1 MKTIF
6 ALILGLPLA
15 VFGQGFYSFPN
26 PTFGAAYA
34 TNVSIYTSL
43 SLGGFGGPWAAS
55 DGVMTL
61 RNNSGSSFD
70 RLVIGPAA
78 NSSWPSIRANGTTL
92 QVRLGDHSGWA
103 PLSMGNATFNGTVLP
118 ASDNVTDLGSGPF
131 SWKDIY
137 ADGDVFAGAGGR
149 LQFSGR
155 SRIESSSDGALSIR
169 TAASGNMTRVLFGT
183 ANSSGQA
190 LSFSTSLIS
199 ATDGLGTQIPFAALS
214 YTIQDRTIT
223 HSTASPESAIT
234 ALSGS
239 FHMASIAGIGSLWV
253 KGSGTGNTGWLKT
266 ATQPDTET
274 LTYSTTTVTVTAGK
288 GALQESE
295 LTCTNNFT
303 LAFTLL
309 AARDSGTIRVWP
321 AATNCTVTL
330 PSYCFGPSGSTLTI
344 TGGTG
349 NTNYT
354 EIAWKNGVVGGT
366 NRVSVNALNY
376 YR

>member
-1 MKTIF
+1 MKTIV
-6 ALILGLPLA
+6 ALILGLPMA

-26 PTFGAAYA
+26 PTFGTAYA

-103 PLSMGNATFNGTVLP
+103 PLSMGNAIFNGTVLP
-118 ASDNVTDLGSGPF
+118 ASDNATDLGSGPF

-155 SRIESSSDGALSIR
+155 SRIESSSDGVLSIR

-183 ANSSGQA
+183 GNSSGQA
-190 LSFSTSLIS
+190 LSFSTALIS

-214 YTIQDRTIT
+214 YTLQDRTIT
-223 HSTASPESAIT
+223 HSTASPESAVT
-234 ALSGS
+234 APSGS
-239 FHMASIAGIGSLWV
+239 LHLASISGVGSIWV

-266 ATQPDTET
+266 ATVPDVAT
-274 LTYSTTTVTVTAGK
+274 LTYSGTDVTVTAGK
-288 GALQESE
+288 GPLQQSQ
-295 LTCTNNFT
+295 LTCTNDFT
-303 LAFTLL
+303 LRFTSL
-309 AARDSGTIRVWP
+309 AARDSGTIYVAP

-330 PSYCFGPSGSTLTI
+330 PNYVFGLGARTLTI

-354 EIAWKNGVVGGT
+354 KIAWEVDVIGGT
-366 NRVSVNALNY
+366 NRVAVNAGNY
-376 YR
+376 F